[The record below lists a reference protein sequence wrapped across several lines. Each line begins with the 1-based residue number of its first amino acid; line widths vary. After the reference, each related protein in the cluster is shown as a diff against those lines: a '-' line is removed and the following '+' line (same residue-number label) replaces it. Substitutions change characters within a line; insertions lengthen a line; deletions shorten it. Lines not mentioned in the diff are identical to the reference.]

1 MTKIEDLQD
10 IFKDI
15 DKNKQKLLAP
25 LMEETVFLKNTLD
38 DLKKYPLI
46 KINPNN
52 PSQQKRTE
60 AGRMFKDYQQAYN
73 NNVKILLSALSK
85 EQTMGES
92 PLLKMLK
99 DYE

>member
-1 MTKIEDLQD
+1 MLKVEELEE

-15 DKNKQKLLAP
+15 DINKQKLLKP
-25 LMEETVFLKNTLD
+25 LMEETVFLKNTLNE
-38 DLKKYPLI
+38 LRKYPLI
-46 KINPNN
+46 RVNPNN
-52 PSQQKRTE
+52 PAQTKRTE

-73 NNVKILLSALSK
+73 NNVKILLSALNK